1 MLILVLASSGAWLA
15 ALLVTPDLTLALVGV
30 ARLAGLIVR
39 GEEVVLSDA
48 WRAGHERALPAI
60 VGGLLGVAASAILA
74 TNLSVGLSSGSPVGF
89 SLAVLAGWG
98 LVGLWLTGFPF
109 WTLLADPA
117 RVAWSATDV
126 ARLTAL
132 LLLARPMMLAGLG
145 LALAAVLLAS
155 AVLVAALLVVSVAYA
170 ALVTAHCVLPAA
182 DRLSATSTKIPV
194 GGRRPGHGAIHPRV
208 TQETR
213 HPMTFPVQ
221 IGPSTITINRDDR
234 VLVCQPDG
242 RVLGDAD
249 GFFTR
254 DTRFISGYEM
264 RMNGVR
270 PLLLSSS
277 PIQFFS
283 ARFEF
288 TNDALVDTD
297 GAIPRQSLALRL
309 DRTSQTPSTRTTTSS
324 TTPPGLSA

>member
-1 MLILVLASSGAWLA
+1 MAEALDGSPEPGLRRALRTAAVDLYYQSVRLVPANLVWGAALVLILVLASSGAWLA
-15 ALLVTPDLTLALVGV
+15 ALLVTPVLTLALVGV

-145 LALAAVLLAS
+145 LALAAVLLVS

-182 DRLSATSTKIPV
+182 DRLSATSTRFPSVAVAPV
-194 GGRRPGHGAIHPRV
+194 
-208 TQETR
+208 TE
-213 HPMTFPVQ
+213 
-221 IGPSTITINRDDR
+221 PST
-234 VLVCQPDG
+234 P
-242 RVLGDAD
+242 
-249 GFFTR
+249 
-254 DTRFISGYEM
+254 E
-264 RMNGVR
+264 
-270 PLLLSSS
+270 
-277 PIQFFS
+277 
-283 ARFEF
+283 
-288 TNDALVDTD
+288 
-297 GAIPRQSLALRL
+297 
-309 DRTSQTPSTRTTTSS
+309 
-324 TTPPGLSA
+324 